1 MCAHITCYRKG
12 VYPLLLILSYEVRL
26 YLDVIKYVSGIR
38 GVFWFNYIQRNQIL
52 LTLVVEPSSPL
63 EDAWLLI
70 AQSHDLFKTF
80 TLVVTNHV
88 VVS

>member
-1 MCAHITCYRKG
+1 MCAHTTCYRKG

-26 YLDVIKYVSGIR
+26 YLDVYTSLAFVEFSGLK
-38 GVFWFNYIQRNQIL
+38 YIQRKQIL
-52 LTLVVEPSSPL
+52 LTLVVEPSSPHG
-63 EDAWLLI
+63 DAWLLI